1 MIVGQRLT
9 QSLDFPD
16 HTPTLD
22 TYELAKSN
30 HIVKV
35 IDSEIFSE
43 NSDPTEFGRM
53 LQHLWAADEVQFTA
67 PYVPRTSCVTPSIA
81 YTVPRTGT
89 HVAVEVH
96 GTNGFIH
103 VGPWHTLQEQLLE
116 SLLQSQSI
124 VGVARK
130 NLSDFVCSREINK
143 ITTEVMLTTVHQYSI
158 SANTEIVKNLKPF
171 RVDLERVI
179 DYIDEMANYYS
190 QLLALKIMF
199 SKHVSFSLL
208 EDLAVRKDLIITK
221 NPYRY
226 EDLIINYQDVCDLV
240 NTKYQPAY
248 TYMTNQVIKHCGLA
262 LSGVQYPS
270 INDYR

>member
-1 MIVGQRLT
+1 
-9 QSLDFPD
+9 
-16 HTPTLD
+16 
-22 TYELAKSN
+22 
-30 HIVKV
+30 
-35 IDSEIFSE
+35 
-43 NSDPTEFGRM
+43 M

-67 PYVPRTSCVTPSIA
+67 PYVPRTSCVTPSVA

-96 GTNGFIH
+96 RTNGFIH

-143 ITTEVMLTTVHQYSI
+143 ITTQVMLTTVHQYSI

-179 DYIDEMANYYS
+179 DYLDEMANYYS

-226 EDLIINYQDVCDLV
+226 EDLIINYQDVCDLI
-240 NTKYQPAY
+240 NTKYQTAY